1 MGGSRVLL
9 VTDDRRTI
17 SGGLGRASIV
27 TVAEVDAEGIQAWEE
42 HAVPWRERHDAE
54 PHGTHHDSIL
64 AFVRQA
70 DVRAIVADHVGA
82 PMRSQLADLGIT
94 VFEHGGIDARAAAL
108 AAAGVVTGQS
118 VRGDGERRR

>member
-1 MGGSRVLL
+1 MSCRVLL

-27 TVAEVDAEGIQAWEE
+27 TVAEVDSDGIQAWQE
-42 HAVPWRERHDAE
+42 HTVPWRERHDTE
-54 PHGTHHDSIL
+54 PHGVHHDSIL
-64 AFVRQA
+64 AFVR
-70 DVRAIVADHVGA
+70 DESVSAIVADHVGA

-108 AAAGVVTGQS
+108 AAAGVITGQAA
-118 VRGDGERRR
+118 RGDGERRP

>member
-1 MGGSRVLL
+1 MVSCRVLL

-27 TVAEVDAEGIQAWEE
+27 TVAEVDADGIQAWEE
-42 HAVPWRERHDAE
+42 HAVPWRKRHDAE

-64 AFVRQA
+64 AFVRQEG
-70 DVRAIVADHVGA
+70 VRAIVADHVGA

-118 VRGDGERRR
+118 VRGDWERRA